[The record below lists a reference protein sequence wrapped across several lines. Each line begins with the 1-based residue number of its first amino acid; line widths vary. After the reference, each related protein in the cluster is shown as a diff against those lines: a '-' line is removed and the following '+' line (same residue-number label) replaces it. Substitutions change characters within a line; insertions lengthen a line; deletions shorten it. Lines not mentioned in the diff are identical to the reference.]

1 MTSKN
6 ISNNLGKCFPKNNQ
20 KLMHVLRLILVF
32 HMVSQH
38 PIKNSLEKKHMQNN
52 MDFQRNSKV
61 CSKLFLTNQWLQSGP
76 VDFPS
81 TGIGQPDWKGPRP
94 VRSPSGIRTSVHD
107 DGALFI
113 RGYAYHPWVLVY
125 LPSNTSPM
133 DGMVYK
139 SQVGSS
145 PTPQECNR
153 SKWSNIG
160 WDYRFLKM

>member
-1 MTSKN
+1 MFPKKQSKVDACVK
-6 ISNNLGKCFPKNNQ
+6 IDSCFPHGFPTSNQ
-20 KLMHVLRLILVF
+20 KLFR
-32 HMVSQH
+32 
-38 PIKNSLEKKHMQNN
+38 KKHMQNN